1 MKRESSPKSNLHAR
15 LRSTAE
21 FARHVGLARSTV
33 SRVLNRQP
41 GLRPGTIEKVER
53 ALRETGFAPNAHA
66 RLLRGQHS
74 RTIGVCVKD
83 FLTPPIVRKMALLQ
97 QAMRDRGFSCI
108 IEMLEPSTSEHVIQH
123 FLSLRV
129 DGIAFIGYYDQGE
142 PDAGLAGLVHFG
154 TPHVVMDQFGV
165 PDAHTVTLDRSR
177 AMEMALDHLVGL
189 GHRRFGLIGISQR
202 VIGAFDRI
210 SGIRRGLEHH
220 GLDPA
225 TAVTS
230 RDQFHPRTDDYAFGS
245 AVARDFAALP
255 GRPTAYLALNDDI
268 AIGAMHGFSESGL
281 KVPDYVS
288 VIGFNNQ
295 DVCRLPDPELTSI
308 DQQIDATVSI
318 AVDILLT
325 QIGKPPPAAPIIR
338 TIEPVLVVRGSTG
351 PAGS

>member
-1 MKRESSPKSNLHAR
+1 LKRELSTKSNPKAR

-41 GLRPGTIEKVER
+41 GLRAGTIEKVER

-66 RLLRGQHS
+66 RLLRGEHS
-74 RTIGVCVKD
+74 HTIGVCVKD

-97 QAMRDRGFSCI
+97 QAMRSRGFSCI
-108 IEMLEPSTSEHVIQH
+108 IEMLEPGTSESVIQH

-142 PDAGLAGLVHFG
+142 PEVGLAGLVHFG

-165 PDAHTVTLDRSR
+165 PDANTVTLDRSR
-177 AMEMALDHLVGL
+177 AMEMAIDYLVGL

-202 VIGAFDRI
+202 MLGEFDRI
-210 SGIRRGLEHH
+210 TGVRRGLQRH

-225 TAVTS
+225 VVVTS
-230 RDQFHPRTDDYAFGS
+230 RDQYHPRIEDYAFGA

-268 AIGAMHGFSESGL
+268 AIGAMHGFVESGL
-281 KVPDYVS
+281 QVPDSVS
-288 VIGFNNQ
+288 VVGFNNQ
-295 DVCRLPDPELTSI
+295 DVCRMPNPELTSI
-308 DQQIDATVSI
+308 DQQIEATVSS
-318 AVDILLT
+318 AVDILLS
-325 QIGKPPPAAPIIR
+325 QIGKPRPAAPIIR

-351 PAGS
+351 PAAR